1 MKKWLAGLGLALG
14 IALSVQGVA
23 LAAEAGTSIAE
34 FGPSSLIKSDGSYW
48 IWGVNQSVPTPLV
61 GLGKIKADLGSGI
74 VQKTDGSF
82 WLFSRNTRTMALEIR
97 QVEGLSH
104 PVKIFK
110 GTSYEAVAVDADGS
124 VYRAAKDGN
133 GYADLTS
140 FSPVSGIG
148 QVTDADGY
156 YEQTRRESKWHYTF
170 LKSDGT
176 VWRANK
182 DLSSFEQMPN
192 LSGVTGIEGSTAL
205 KQDGTVWTW
214 PTEFDSDLLPVSP
227 PTAVAIPG
235 LADIRS
241 IEIGWMTNLA
251 IDSQS
256 RLWFWGSTVTGFSDG
271 TTLHKQDKPVLLTG
285 ISDVKEACITERSL
299 IALTLSGKLYAASID
314 REAMPAN
321 AEFTLLDTGVKTIR
335 NGGRHLIMQKT
346 DGSLWGWGVNK
357 NADQGTGDYEF
368 MHREPVEMQK
378 PISVTLNGEAV
389 AMNSGGVITKDG
401 QNFVPLRSVF
411 EKLGAVVAYKETSG
425 QKMVTITRQDG
436 DKNTVI
442 QVSAKTGATSVN
454 GAEVKLANS
463 PFNVSGT
470 VYLPLRFISEK
481 LGATVEWLPGEERIA
496 ITMK

>member
-1 MKKWLAGLGLALG
+1 
-14 IALSVQGVA
+14 
-23 LAAEAGTSIAE
+23 
-34 FGPSSLIKSDGSYW
+34 
-48 IWGVNQSVPTPLV
+48 
-61 GLGKIKADLGSGI
+61 
-74 VQKTDGSF
+74 
-82 WLFSRNTRTMALEIR
+82 MALETR
-97 QVEGLSH
+97 QIEGLNH
-104 PVKIFK
+104 PVKIVK
-110 GTSYEAVAVDADGS
+110 SSGNEAFAVNADGS
-124 VYRAAKDGN
+124 VYHAAKDDN
-133 GYADLTS
+133 GYPDLTS
-140 FSPVSGIG
+140 FSPVSGIS

-156 YEQTRRESKWHYTF
+156 DERARREDRQYYTF

-176 VWRANK
+176 VWRADK

-192 LSGVTGIEGSTAL
+192 LSGVAEIEGSTAL

-214 PTEFDSDLLPVSP
+214 PTEFDSDQLPVSP
-227 PTAVAIPG
+227 PTASAIPE
-235 LADIRS
+235 LAGIRS

-271 TTLHKQDKPVLLTG
+271 TTLHQQDKPVLLTG

-321 AEFTLLDTGVKTIR
+321 AEFALLDSGVKTIR
-335 NGGRHLIMQKT
+335 NGGRHIIMQKT

-368 MHREPVEMQK
+368 MHPKPVAMQK
-378 PISVTLNGEAV
+378 PISVSLNGEAV
-389 AMNSGGVITKDG
+389 AMNNGVITKDG

-425 QKMVTITRQDG
+425 QKMVTITRQNG
-436 DKNTVI
+436 DQKTVI
-442 QVSAKTGATSVN
+442 QVNAKTGATSVN
-454 GAEVKLANS
+454 GAEVKLANN

-481 LGATVEWLPGEERIA
+481 LGATVEWLPAEERIA

>member
-1 MKKWLAGLGLALG
+1 MKKWLAGLGLVLG
-14 IALSVQGVA
+14 ITLSVQGAA
-23 LAAEAGTSIAE
+23 LAEETGTSIAE

-61 GLGKIKADLGSGI
+61 GLGKIKADLGNGV
-74 VQKTDGSF
+74 VQKQDGSV
-82 WLFSRNTRTMALEIR
+82 WLVSRNDRTYAIEIR
-97 QVEGLSH
+97 KVEGLNH
-104 PVKIFK
+104 PVKVLHS
-110 GTSYEAVAVDADGS
+110 TPYEAVAVDADGS
-124 VYRAAKDGN
+124 IYRSAKDGN

-140 FSPVSGIG
+140 FSPVSGIS

-156 YEQTRRESKWHYTF
+156 YEQARRESKWHYTF

-182 DLSSFEQMPN
+182 DLSSFEQIPN
-192 LSGVTGIEGSTAL
+192 LSGVTNIEGFTAL

-214 PTEFDSDLLPVSP
+214 PTEFDSDQLPVNP
-227 PTAVAIPG
+227 PIAEAIPG

-241 IEIGWMTNLA
+241 VELSRRANLA
-251 IDSQS
+251 IDGSS
-256 RLWFWGSTVTGFSDG
+256 RLWFWGSTITGVSDG
-271 TTLHKQDKPVLLTG
+271 TTLHEHDKPILLTG
-285 ISDVKEACITERSL
+285 ISDVKEAFSVETSL
-299 IALTLSGKLYAASID
+299 MVLTASGKVCAASIY
-314 REAMPAN
+314 RESMPAN
-321 AEFTLLDTGVKTIR
+321 AEFALITSDVKTMR

-357 NADQGTGDYEF
+357 NAQQGTGDYEF

-389 AMNSGGVITKDG
+389 SMNSGGVITKDG

-411 EKLGAVVAYKETSG
+411 EKLGAVVAYEETSG

-436 DKNTVI
+436 DKKTVI
-442 QVSAKTGATSVN
+442 QVNAKTGATYVN
-454 GAEVKLANS
+454 GTQIKLANN

-481 LGATVEWLPGEERIA
+481 LGAAVEWLPGEERIA